1 MKISS
6 ILEKIDERQLFIPA
20 FQREYVWKKKDAKL
34 LIDSMI
40 KGYPTGT
47 ILTWDTNQPPE
58 LKGEH
63 VYDPLQG
70 AIKIL
75 LDGQQRVTT
84 LYMLIRGELPPYY
97 TLEEIT
103 EDTRGLHVNVE
114 TREIEYYQK
123 RMENDPRWL
132 NITQIFSRE
141 KRARDVVRDLEE
153 AGRQVSRDEENK
165 IDDTFSAVQ
174 SILDRDFPEQNIPIK
189 ASLREA
195 IDIFYIVNAGGVA
208 LTDAELALA
217 QISGYWPQAREA
229 FKKKL
234 DALKKNGFNFKL
246 DFIVYALLA
255 ILHQGGSEMR
265 KLHSPDNNNAIR
277 EVWKT
282 LDGKVLDYVANL
294 LRGHAFVDHTDE
306 INSIY
311 AVIPIV
317 AYCHRMNCNLSHN
330 DIQKVVKWFYY
341 SQVRRRYVSQLP
353 QKLDHDLKIV
363 ATSETPFD
371 RLLDVIR
378 EDRGGNIAITPDE
391 FVGSAVQNPLF
402 GLLRWHLKSR
412 GAKCLTTGVSIHQ
425 PMGEK
430 YKLEYDHIFAFANLK
445 AAGYGQENRLRYQ
458 LAQELTNRAILTQ
471 TANRSKGAKETEA
484 YLSGVADNQ
493 PKALGLQLIP
503 EDREL
508 WQIENYEL
516 FLKTRRK
523 ILADSLNAWLEALAE
538 THAVAE
544 KVSLEDMIA
553 EGENEEVEFKQ
564 TLRWDIKLGTVN
576 KDLEGVIMK
585 TIAAF
590 ANAHGGTLLI
600 GVADNGEIV
609 GLDNDYKSLN
619 GGNRDKFELHLKTL
633 IINTFGEAFAATKLK
648 LAFPEVDEK
657 EICRVEILPAN
668 KPIYIKLADKGG
680 AAQDRFYVRN
690 GNSSREMT
698 GDQAITYIK
707 ERFV

>member
-1 MKISS
+1 MLIRS
-6 ILEKIDERQLFIPA
+6 ILEKIDEKQLFIPA
-20 FQREYVWKKKDAKL
+20 FQREYVWKKRDAKL

-47 ILTWDTNQPPE
+47 ILTWDTNHPPE
-58 LKGEH
+58 LKGDH
-63 VYDPLQG
+63 VYDPKQG
-70 AIKIL
+70 TIKIL

-97 TLEEIT
+97 TLDDIT
-103 EDTRGLHVNVE
+103 DDTRGLHINVE
-114 TREIEYYQK
+114 TLEIEYHQR
-123 RMENDPRWL
+123 RMDADPRWL
-132 NITQIFSRE
+132 NVTDIF
-141 KRARDVVRDLEE
+141 KKNTRAKDVVRALEKGGRDLSKEE
-153 AGRQVSRDEENK
+153 DDR
-165 IDDTFSAVQ
+165 IDDNFAAVQ
-174 SILDRDFPEQNIPIK
+174 GILERNFPEQNIPAK

-195 IDIFYIVNAGGVA
+195 IDIFYIVNAGGVS

-229 FKKKL
+229 FKEKL
-234 DALKKNGFNFKL
+234 EALKKNGFVFKL
-246 DFIVYALLA
+246 DFVVYALLG

-265 KLHSPDNNNAIR
+265 RLHSKDNNDTIR
-277 EVWKT
+277 AAWKA

-294 LRGHAFVDHTDE
+294 LRDHAFVDHTDE

-317 AYCHRMNCNLSHN
+317 VYCHRMNCKLTNT
-330 DIQKVVKWFYY
+330 DIQKVVKWFFY

-363 ATSETPFD
+363 ATSDVPFE
-371 RLLDVIR
+371 RLLEVIR
-378 EDRGGNIAITPDE
+378 EERGGAISIAADE
-391 FVGSAVQNPLF
+391 FVGSAIQHPLF
-402 GLLRWHLKSR
+402 GLVRWHLKSK
-412 GAKCLTTGVSIHQ
+412 GAKCLTTGVSIHR

-445 AAGYGQENRLRYQ
+445 AEGYGTENRLKYQ
-458 LAQELTNRAILTQ
+458 LAQELTNRALLTQ
-471 TANRSKGAKETEA
+471 IANRAKGKTETEG
-484 YLSGVADNQ
+484 YLTSVMKSQ
-493 PKALGLQLIP
+493 PKALSLQLIP
-503 EDREL
+503 EDQEL

-523 ILADSLNAWLEALAE
+523 MLADSLNAWLEGLAE
-538 THAVAE
+538 TNAVSE
-544 KVSLEDMIA
+544 STSLEDLIA
-553 EGENEEVEFKQ
+553 EGENEDVEFKE
-564 TLRWDIKLGTVN
+564 TLRWDIRQGNVN

-590 ANAHGGTLLI
+590 ANLQGGTLVI
-600 GVADNGEIV
+600 GVADDGTIS

-619 GGNRDKFELHLKTL
+619 GGDRDKFELHLKSL
-633 IINTFGEAFAATKLK
+633 VINAFGEAFAATRLK
-648 LAFPEVDEK
+648 ASFPEIDEK
-657 EICRVEILPAN
+657 EICRLDVAPAN
-668 KPIYIKLADKGG
+668 KPIYLKVIDKGG
-680 AAQDRFYVRN
+680 VPTERFYVRN

-698 GDQAITYIK
+698 GEQALLYIK

>member
-1 MKISS
+1 MKIGS
-6 ILEKIDERQLFIPA
+6 ILEKIDERQLFVPA

-47 ILTWDTNQPPE
+47 ILTWDTNHPPE
-58 LKGEH
+58 LKGDH
-63 VYDPLQG
+63 VYDARQG

-132 NITQIFSRE
+132 KITDIFKRSM
-141 KRARDVVRDLEE
+141 RARDVVRGLEE
-153 AGRQVSRDEENK
+153 AGREVSREDEDK

-174 SILDRDFPEQNIPIK
+174 GILDRDFPEQNIP
-189 ASLREA
+189 ATANLRAA

-229 FKKKL
+229 FKMKL
-234 DALKKNGFNFKL
+234 DVLKSNGFIFKL

-255 ILHQGGSEMR
+255 ILHQGGSDMR
-265 KLHSPDNNNAIR
+265 KLHSVDNNDAIR
-277 EVWKT
+277 RVWKA
-282 LDGKVLDYVANL
+282 LDDKVLDYVANL

-363 ATSETPFD
+363 ATSDTPFD
-371 RLLDVIR
+371 RLLEVIR
-378 EDRGGNIAITPDE
+378 EDRGGAIAISPDE
-391 FVGSAVQNPLF
+391 FVGSAVQHPLF

-412 GAKCLTTGVSIHQ
+412 GAKCLTTSVSIHQ
-425 PMGEK
+425 PMGER

-471 TANRSKGAKETEA
+471 IANRSKGAKETEA
-484 YLSGVADNQ
+484 YLFGVARNQ
-493 PKALGLQLIP
+493 PNALGLQLIP

-516 FLKTRRK
+516 FLRTRRK
-523 ILADSLNAWLEALAE
+523 MLADSLNAWLEGLAE

-544 KVSLEDMIA
+544 GISLEDMIA

-564 TLRWDIKLGTVN
+564 TLRWDIKQGTVN
-576 KDLEGVIMK
+576 KELEGVIMK

-590 ANAHGGTLLI
+590 ANAQGGTLLV
-600 GVADNGEIV
+600 GVADNGDIA
-609 GLDNDYKSLN
+609 GLDSDYKSLN

-633 IINTFGEAFAATKLK
+633 IINTFGEAFAATKVK
-648 LAFPEVDEK
+648 LSFPDLDEK

-668 KPIYIKLADKGG
+668 KPIYIRLADKGG

-690 GNSSREMT
+690 GNSSREMS
-698 GDQAITYIK
+698 GDQAITYIR

>member
-1 MKISS
+1 MKIRS
-6 ILEKIDERQLFIPA
+6 ILEKIDERQLFVPA

-47 ILTWDTNQPPE
+47 ILTWDTNHPPE
-58 LKGEH
+58 LKGDH
-63 VYDPLQG
+63 VYDSLQG

-97 TLEEIT
+97 TLGEIT

-114 TREIEYYQK
+114 TQEIEYYQR

-132 NITQIFSRE
+132 NITDIFKRSVRTRDIIRALESNGRE
-141 KRARDVVRDLEE
+141 IRRE
-153 AGRQVSRDEENK
+153 DEDR
-165 IDDTFSAVQ
+165 IDDTFSAIQ
-174 SILDRDFPEQNIPIK
+174 GILDREFPEQIIPIK

-234 DALKKNGFNFKL
+234 DALKTKGFIFKL

-255 ILHQGGSEMR
+255 ILHQGGSDMR
-265 KLHSPDNNNAIR
+265 KLHSADNNDAIR
-277 EVWKT
+277 QVWDA
-282 LDGKVLDYVANL
+282 LDNKVLDYVANL
-294 LRGHAFVDHTDE
+294 LRSHAFVDHTDE

-317 AYCHRMNCNLSHN
+317 AYSHRMNCKLSHT
-330 DIQKVVKWFYY
+330 DILKAVKWFYY
-341 SQVRRRYVSQLP
+341 SQVRRRYASQMP

-363 ATSETPFD
+363 KESATPFD

-378 EDRGGNIAITPDE
+378 EERGGNIAITPDE
-391 FVGSAVQNPLF
+391 FVGSAIQHPLF
-402 GLLRWHLKSR
+402 GLVRWHLKSR
-412 GAKCLTTGVSIHQ
+412 GAKCLTTGVSIHH

-430 YKLEYDHIFAFANLK
+430 YRLEYDHIFAFAKLR
-445 AAGYGQENRLRYQ
+445 AAGYGQGNRLRYQ

-471 TANRSKGAKETEA
+471 IANRSKGAKETEA
-484 YLSGVADNQ
+484 YLSGVAQNQ
-493 PKALGLQLIP
+493 PHALRLQLIP
-503 EDREL
+503 EDPEL

-516 FLKTRRK
+516 FLKTRRN
-523 ILADSLNAWLEALAE
+523 ILADSLNAWLEGLAE

-544 KVSLEDMIA
+544 GISLEDLIA

-564 TLRWDIKLGTVN
+564 TLRWDLKQGTVN
-576 KDLEGVIMK
+576 KELEGVIMK

-590 ANAHGGTLLI
+590 TNAHGGTLLI
-600 GVADNGEIV
+600 GVADDGEIA
-609 GLDNDYKSLN
+609 GLDSDYKSLS
-619 GGNRDKFELHLKTL
+619 GGNRDKFELHLKNL
-633 IINTFGEAFAATKLK
+633 IINMFGEAFAATKAK
-648 LAFPEVDEK
+648 LSFHEFDET

-668 KPIYIKLADKGG
+668 KPTYIKLADKGG

-698 GDQAITYIK
+698 GDQAITYIR

>member
-6 ILEKIDERQLFIPA
+6 ILEKIDANQLFIPA

-34 LIDSMI
+34 LLSSMI

-47 ILTWDTNQPPE
+47 ILTWDTNHPPE
-58 LKGEH
+58 LKGDH
-63 VYDPLQG
+63 AYDPRQG

-84 LYMLIRGELPPYY
+84 LYMLVQGELPPYY
-97 TLEEIT
+97 TLDEVT
-103 EDTRGLHVNVE
+103 DDTRGLHVNVE
-114 TREIEYYQK
+114 TLELEYFQK
-123 RMENDPRWL
+123 RMATDPRWL
-132 NITQIFSRE
+132 HVTDIFKKNI
-141 KRARDVVRDLEE
+141 RAKEVVRALEK
-153 AGRQVSRDEENK
+153 AGRVLTKAEDDR
-165 IDDTFSAVQ
+165 IDDNFAAVQ
-174 SILDRDFPEQNIPIK
+174 GILDRDFPEQNIPVR

-229 FKKKL
+229 FKAKL
-234 DALKKNGFNFKL
+234 EALKKNGFVFRL
-246 DFIVYALLA
+246 DFVVFALLA

-265 KLHSPDNNNAIR
+265 KLHSEDNNDAIR
-277 EVWKT
+277 AAWKA
-282 LDGKVLDYVANL
+282 LDAKVLDYVANL
-294 LRGHAFVDHTDE
+294 LRDHAYVDHTDE

-311 AVIPIV
+311 ALIPIV
-317 AYCHRMNCNLSHN
+317 AYCFQRDCKLSHT

-353 QKLDHDLKIV
+353 QRLDHDLKIV
-363 ATSETPFD
+363 ATSDMPFD

-378 EDRGGNIAITPDE
+378 EERGGAISIAADE
-391 FVGSAVQNPLF
+391 FVGSAIQHPLF
-402 GLLRWHLKSR
+402 GLVRWHLKSK
-412 GAKCLTTGVSIHQ
+412 GAKCLTTGVSIHR

-445 AAGYGQENRLRYQ
+445 AEGYGMENRLKYQ
-458 LAQELTNRAILTQ
+458 LAQELTNRALLTQ
-471 TANRSKGAKETEA
+471 IANRSKGKKETEG
-484 YLSGVADNQ
+484 YLTSVMKNQ
-493 PKALGLQLIP
+493 PKALSLQLIP
-503 EDREL
+503 EDQEL

-523 ILADSLNAWLEALAE
+523 MLADSLNAWLEGLAD
-538 THAVAE
+538 TNAVSE
-544 KVSLEDMIA
+544 SISLEDLIA
-553 EGENEEVEFKQ
+553 EGENEDVEFKE
-564 TLRWDIKLGTVN
+564 TLRWDIRQGNMN

-590 ANAHGGTLLI
+590 ANLQGGTLVI
-600 GVADNGEIV
+600 GVADDGSIS
-609 GLDNDYKSLN
+609 GLDNDYKSM
-619 GGNRDKFELHLKTL
+619 GGGDRDKFELHLKTL
-633 IINTFGEAFAATKLK
+633 VINAFGEAFGATKLK
-648 LAFPEVDEK
+648 VSFPEIDEK
-657 EICRVEILPAN
+657 EICRLDVAPAN
-668 KPIYIKLADKGG
+668 KPIYLKIADKGG
-680 AAQDRFYVRN
+680 VPMERFYVRN

-698 GDQAITYIK
+698 GEQALLYIK

>member
-20 FQREYVWKKKDAKL
+20 FQREYVWKKRDAKL

-47 ILTWDTNQPPE
+47 VLTWDTNQPPE
-58 LKGEH
+58 LKGGH

-97 TLEEIT
+97 SLEEIT
-103 EDTRGLHVNVE
+103 EDTRGLYVNVQ
-114 TREIEYYQK
+114 TREVEYRQK
-123 RMENDPRWL
+123 RMESDPRWINL
-132 NITQIFSRE
+132 TDIF
-141 KRARDVVRDLEE
+141 KKKVRAKDIDKALSE
-153 AGRQVSRDEENK
+153 AGRDLSNEDYDR

-174 SILDRDFPEQNIPIK
+174 GILDREFPEQNIPIK

-229 FKKKL
+229 FKHKL

-484 YLSGVADNQ
+484 YLSGVAANQ

-508 WQIENYEL
+508 WQIDNYEL

-523 ILADSLNAWLEALAE
+523 MLADSLNAWLEGLAE

-544 KVSLEDMIA
+544 KASLEDMIA

-576 KDLEGVIMK
+576 KELEGVIMK

-600 GVADNGEIV
+600 GVADNGEIT
-609 GLDNDYKSLN
+609 GLDNDYKALN

-648 LAFPEVDEK
+648 LAFPEVDDK

-668 KPIYIKLADKGG
+668 KPIYVKLADKAG

-698 GDQAITYIK
+698 GDQAITYIR